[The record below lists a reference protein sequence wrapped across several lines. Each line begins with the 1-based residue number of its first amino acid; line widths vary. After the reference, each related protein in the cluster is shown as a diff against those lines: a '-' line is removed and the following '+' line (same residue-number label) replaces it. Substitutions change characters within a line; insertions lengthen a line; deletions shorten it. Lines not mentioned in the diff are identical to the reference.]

1 MAKILFRFGLLSNN
15 IQVTRD
21 VLNSSSSPTG
31 MASVISKLLH
41 SSAALA
47 AHKKRTP
54 VLALSRSAADHAKD
68 KQLKHES
75 TVR

>member
-1 MAKILFRFGLLSNN
+1 
-15 IQVTRD
+15 
-21 VLNSSSSPTG
+21 